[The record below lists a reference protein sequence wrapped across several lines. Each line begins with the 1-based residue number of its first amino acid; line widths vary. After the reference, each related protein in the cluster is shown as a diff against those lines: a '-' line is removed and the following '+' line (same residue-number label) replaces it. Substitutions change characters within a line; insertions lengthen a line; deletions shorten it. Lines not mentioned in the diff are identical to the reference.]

1 MKKNGKVIATFVFA
15 TILFSQVLAG
25 CSDNG
30 SAVDPAVSQLSGS
43 WIWVRSEGGFFPR
56 VLIPPAGT
64 IVKDYYSP
72 GGIFSRRRNDTIV
85 VSARYAISERRSGL
99 LLTFTDINSF
109 FGYDFFA
116 VDEWL
121 QFKGDTLWLIDNGMD
136 LYRHTFV
143 RAKW

>member
-1 MKKNGKVIATFVFA
+1 MKNNDKVITSFA
-15 TILFSQVLAG
+15 VVTILFSQVLAG
-25 CSDNG
+25 CSDVG
-30 SAVDPAVSQLSGS
+30 SAVDPAVAQLSGS
-43 WIWVRSEGGFFPR
+43 WIWVRSEGGFVPR

-64 IVKDYYSP
+64 VIKDYYSP
-72 GGIFSRRRNDTIV
+72 GGIFSRHRNDTIV
-85 VSARYAISERRSGL
+85 VTARYSISERGSGP

-121 QFKGDTLWLIDNGMD
+121 QFEGDTLWLIDNGMD

-143 RAKW
+143 RAKR

>member
-1 MKKNGKVIATFVFA
+1 MKNNGKVITPFVLVSL
-15 TILFSQVLAG
+15 LFSQVLVG

-43 WIWVRSEGGFFPR
+43 WIWVRSEGGFFPQ
-56 VLIPPAGT
+56 VLVPPAGT

-72 GGIFSRRRNDTIV
+72 GGIFSRHRNDTIV
-85 VSARYAISERRSGL
+85 VSARYSLSERSTGL
-99 LLTFTDINSF
+99 LLTFTDIKSF
-109 FGYDFFA
+109 FGYEFFA

-121 QFKGDTLWLIDNGMD
+121 QFEGDSLWLIDNGAD

-143 RAKW
+143 RAK